1 MKELWIQATEIYNLP
16 FTIGLI
22 LCCAYWLVS
31 IIGIFDFDMDIEV
44 EVGGGGGFTALL
56 GFVNK
61 SKVPTMLVLTILF
74 TSMWTISLI
83 SNELWNSSDSL
94 LVAIGLVVPN
104 FIVSV
109 IIVKYVTIPIAPLFK
124 AINDDVEAAEPLVGQ
139 LGKVKSR
146 VLDHNYGQVEV
157 LRKNDSPALVN
168 CKLRESDEPLVRGEE
183 VLIISCL
190 LYTSPSPRD
199 S

>member
-1 MKELWIQATEIYNLP
+1 M
-16 FTIGLI
+16 
-22 LCCAYWLVS
+22 
-31 IIGIFDFDMDIEV
+31 
-44 EVGGGGGFTALL
+44 
-56 GFVNK
+56 
-61 SKVPTMLVLTILF
+61 
-74 TSMWTISLI
+74 
-83 SNELWNSSDSL
+83 
-94 LVAIGLVVPN
+94 
-104 FIVSV
+104 

-183 VLIISCL
+183 VLIIS
-190 LYTSPSPRD
+190 YEKDAKKYIVRAFD
-199 S
+199 SGTDF